1 MFQEGFQ
8 EGQLVFIDES
18 SSYADQIGLT
28 DGNAGVITRS
38 YKTDPTYDES
48 RRWYSVQWANG
59 YSNGYQRHD
68 LRLAAEQF
76 SSNKHAAKLLLKEEY
91 E

>member
-1 MFQEGFQ
+1 MFKEGFK

-18 SSYADQIGLT
+18 SSYADQISLT

-38 YKTDPTYDES
+38 YKTDPMYDES

-68 LRLAAEQF
+68 LRHAAQQF
-76 SSNKHAAKLLLKEEY
+76 VSNKDAAKSLLQEDY
-91 E
+91 